1 MRIIHNLQTHTNTIM
16 IILPEAVSVRTAA
29 VHNVETPSE
38 LSNFYQNVSSHHYP
52 CSDYIISKS

>member
-1 MRIIHNLQTHTNTIM
+1 M

-38 LSNFYQNVSSHHYP
+38 LSNFYQNVSSHRYP